1 MADYKQKYLK
11 YKIKYLNLIGGNYKC
26 SDNED
31 TNILNK
37 LCVKDKKGKYITK
50 TECVTSKECTDKWT
64 HSKKNNILWLR
75 HLLTIIRNDP
85 TYYKIENDELI
96 IKAFPGKLWFDNDKH
111 IFNSTYQLPKN
122 IMIFKDFSLNTK
134 NINFKI
140 NLNFT
145 PTLYGNQAGII
156 LYISDLDYIKLV
168 IEGNKT
174 GGNMLMFSIQENK
187 ISRKIYKIETIE
199 ITPYFKLEINI
210 NNNIIT
216 AKFNDNLL
224 ENNIT
229 IPTQWNVNKLY
240 PGLMAYSTEKIFD
253 DKEFEIDKLD
263 IATFFDFNFNN
274 F

>member
-1 MADYKQKYLK
+1 MTDYKQKN
-11 YKIKYLNLIGGNYKC
+11 LNVVSDNYKC
-26 SDNED
+26 SDNMN
-31 TNILNK
+31 TNIFNK
-37 LCVKDKKGKYITK
+37 LCVKDKTEKYITE
-50 TECVTSKECTDKWT
+50 TYYETSKEFTNKLT
-64 HSKKNNILWLR
+64 HSKKNNIIWLT

-168 IEGNKT
+168 IEGNKNE
-174 GGNMLMFSIQENK
+174 GNMLMFSIQENK
-187 ISRKIYKIETIE
+187 ISRKIYKKDPIK
-199 ITPYFKLEINI
+199 ITPYYKLELNI
-210 NNNIIT
+210 NNNIIS
-216 AKFNDNLL
+216 AKFNDAVL
-224 ENNIT
+224 EHNIT
-229 IPTQWNVNKLY
+229 IPSQWNVKKLY
-240 PGLMAYSTEKIFD
+240 PGLMAYSTEKL
-253 DKEFEIDKLD
+253 FEIDKLD
-263 IATFFDFNFNN
+263 IATFFDFNFHN